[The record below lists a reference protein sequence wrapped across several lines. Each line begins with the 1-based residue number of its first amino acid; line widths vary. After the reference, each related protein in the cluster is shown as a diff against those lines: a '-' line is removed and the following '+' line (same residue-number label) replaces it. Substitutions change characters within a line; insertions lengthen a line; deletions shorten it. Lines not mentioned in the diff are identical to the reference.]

1 MEINNASS
9 PYSQLNKPAYCP
21 AFDKKKHN
29 YDKLEKQKA
38 IYKHNSYGPTFGGQH
53 DLYLSNSSK
62 STTGN
67 YCYVGGSSAYNTGD
81 KNLLGNP
88 GQTTFQVSHYEV
100 YQVIFE

>member
-1 MEINNASS
+1 MT
-9 PYSQLNKPAYCP
+9 NKQK
-21 AFDKKKHN
+21 FDLTDQVKGN
-29 YDKLEKQKA
+29 SIKA